1 MKQTRQAVD
10 LDGVIDPKHEIEI
23 LEMPYYNEQDLED
36 FVDYSDN
43 DTQTEDL
50 NDSEDEI
57 EMDEKAMIK
66 NVKFVEKTRD
76 SI

>member
-1 MKQTRQAVD
+1 MHPTE
-10 LDGVIDPKHEIEI
+10 IIIEKHEIKI
-23 LEMPYYNEQDLED
+23 LKMPYYNEQDLED
-36 FVDYSDN
+36 FVDYLDN

-50 NDSEDEI
+50 SDSEDEI

-66 NVKFVEKTRD
+66 NVKFVEETRD

>member
-1 MKQTRQAVD
+1 
-10 LDGVIDPKHEIEI
+10 
-23 LEMPYYNEQDLED
+23 MPYYNEQDLED
-36 FVDYSDN
+36 FVDYLDN

-50 NDSEDEI
+50 SDSEDEI

-66 NVKFVEKTRD
+66 NVKFVEETRD

>member
-1 MKQTRQAVD
+1 
-10 LDGVIDPKHEIEI
+10 
-23 LEMPYYNEQDLED
+23 MPYYNEQDLED
-36 FVDYSDN
+36 FVDYLDN

-50 NDSEDEI
+50 SDSEDESEEI

-66 NVKFVEKTRD
+66 NVKFVEETRD